1 MSDIER
7 RGRNALL
14 GFALGDALGWPA
26 MYHRSRLLPAWT
38 RRIRREMDA
47 EREGTGV
54 LRIPVPFSLN
64 QPRSTFDPCPTDD
77 TEWAA
82 WMMQGLLDHDCR
94 VDQQWITGAWLS
106 LAQDPVRGWVSTHT
120 ALDNLRRGIL
130 PPQSGSD
137 NPHYFDDGAVPRAVP
152 VGIAYAGRPTEAAS
166 SAAIDAA
173 VTNSEEGIWVASAVA
188 ASVSVA
194 CAGGSRA
201 DAVEAAREALPEGS
215 WPRRLLDAATGQR
228 GVSVLEVLASLHE
241 LQSVEYSDSCIG
253 PETVAAALAIISCS
267 GDRFAEALTAATAL
281 PRGADMVPAIVGAIA
296 GALAN
301 DDPVPERWKR
311 SLGTLRGI
319 SIPALAGKDYLG
331 LVTTFTGVCASA
343 GRRKESL

>member
-1 MSDIER
+1 MSDLER

-14 GFALGDALGWPA
+14 GLALGDALGWPA

-47 EREGTGV
+47 EREDSGV

-64 QPRSTFDPCPTDD
+64 QPRTSFDPGPTDD

-82 WMMQGLLDHDCR
+82 WMMQGLLDHGCT
-94 VDQQWITGAWLS
+94 VDPQWITGVWLA
-106 LAQDPVRGWVSTHT
+106 LAQDTVRGWVSTHT

-130 PPQSGSD
+130 PPLSGSD

-166 SAAIDAA
+166 AAAIDAA
-173 VTNSEEGIWVASAVA
+173 VTNSEEGIWVASGVA

-194 CAGGSRA
+194 CAGGSSTE
-201 DAVEAAREALPEGS
+201 AVEAAREALPEGS
-215 WPRRLLDAATGQR
+215 WPRRLLDAATGVH
-228 GVSVLEVLASLHE
+228 GAPVLEVLASLHE
-241 LQSVEYSDSCIG
+241 LQSVEYSDGCIG
-253 PETVAAALAIISCS
+253 PETVATALAIISCS
-267 GDRFAEALTAATAL
+267 GNRFTEALTAATAL

-296 GALAN
+296 GALAK
-301 DDPVPERWKR
+301 DDPIPEMWERA
-311 SLGTLRGI
+311 LGTLRGI

-331 LVTTFTGVCASA
+331 LVTMFTSACASLD
-343 GRRKESL
+343 RRKDRL